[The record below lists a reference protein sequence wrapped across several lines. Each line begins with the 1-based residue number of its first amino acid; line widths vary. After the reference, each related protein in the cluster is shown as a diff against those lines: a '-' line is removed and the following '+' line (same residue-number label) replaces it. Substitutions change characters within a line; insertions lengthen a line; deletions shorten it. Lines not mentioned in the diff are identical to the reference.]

1 MDRSDVAFFVL
12 VFALSIPFW
21 LLGAVMGTQL
31 VSGVPLSG
39 LGFVCPAIA
48 ASALTYRARGGAETI
63 ALLRRSFDFER
74 IPSIGW
80 YVPVVLLAPVIV
92 FSTYAARRSVG
103 METPLPHVHPAVLAA
118 SFAAFFVAALGE
130 ELGWSGYAI
139 DRMQTG
145 RNALVAAV
153 LLGAI
158 WALWHFVPLAQAHR
172 PAGWIAWWS
181 LGTLSLRVL
190 IVWLYNNTGKSVF
203 AASLLHASANVGT
216 ITFGAVYDPHITSL
230 VLTAIA
236 AAVTAFWGAATL
248 STCMWRRHP

>member
-1 MDRSDVAFFVL
+1 
-12 VFALSIPFW
+12 
-21 LLGAVMGTQL
+21 
-31 VSGVPLSG
+31 
-39 LGFVCPAIA
+39 
-48 ASALTYRARGGAETI
+48 
-63 ALLRRSFDFER
+63 
-74 IPSIGW
+74 
-80 YVPVVLLAPVIV
+80 
-92 FSTYAARRSVG
+92 
-103 METPLPHVHPAVLAA
+103 LPHVHPAVLAA
-118 SFAAFFVAALGE
+118 SFAAFFVAELGE

-145 RNALVAAV
+145 CNALVAAV

-248 STCMWRRHP
+248 STSMWRRHP